1 MKIVKNI
8 LKLDNYEPLSYKVYN
23 ILKKAIIIGDLT
35 PNSKLS
41 LQEIA
46 KSLKISATPIRE
58 AIKKLEGEGFIKII
72 PNKGI
77 KVVKINVDDNR
88 EILQIRAFLDS
99 LIAKLAAER
108 ITDEEIVDM
117 MEIIH
122 EMEQCV
128 KVDDRFIYNDLDI
141 KFHDFLLT
149 IAGNNKL
156 KEIYHNLIR
165 HVHKFRIRTLSI
177 PDRMGKS
184 LKEHKDIALA
194 IKEKNP
200 NEANKLSQEHIESI
214 LHSIEEDEKK

>member
-1 MKIVKNI
+1 VKNI
-8 LKLDNYEPLSYKVYN
+8 LKLENYEPLNYKVYN

-46 KSLKISATPIRE
+46 KSLKISTTPIRE

-77 KVVKINVDDNR
+77 KIVKINVDDNR
-88 EILQIRAFLDS
+88 EILQIRAFLDG

-108 ITDEEIVDM
+108 ITDVEIVDM

-128 KVDDRFIYNDLDI
+128 EEDDRLTYNDLDI

-149 IAGNNKL
+149 IGGNNKL
-156 KEIYHNLIR
+156 REIYHNLII
-165 HVHKFRIRTLSI
+165 HVHRFRIRTLSI

-184 LKEHKDIALA
+184 FKDHKDIALA
-194 IKEKNP
+194 IKERNP
-200 NEANKLSQEHIESI
+200 NEANRLSQAHVENILKSI
-214 LHSIEEDEKK
+214 LEDEKVK

>member
-1 MKIVKNI
+1 MKNI
-8 LKLDNYEPLSYKVYN
+8 LKLENYEPLNYKVYN

-46 KSLKISATPIRE
+46 RSLKISTTPIRE

-77 KVVKINVDDNR
+77 KIVKINVDDNR
-88 EILQIRAFLDS
+88 EILQIRAFLDG

-108 ITDEEIVDM
+108 ITDVEIVDM

-128 KVDDRFIYNDLDI
+128 KEDDRLTYNDLDI

-149 IAGNNKL
+149 VAGNNKL

-165 HVHKFRIRTLSI
+165 HVHRFRIRTLSI

-184 LKEHKDIALA
+184 FKDHKDIALA
-194 IKEKNP
+194 IKERNP
-200 NEANKLSQEHIESI
+200 NEANRLSQAHVENILKSI
-214 LHSIEEDEKK
+214 LEDEKVK